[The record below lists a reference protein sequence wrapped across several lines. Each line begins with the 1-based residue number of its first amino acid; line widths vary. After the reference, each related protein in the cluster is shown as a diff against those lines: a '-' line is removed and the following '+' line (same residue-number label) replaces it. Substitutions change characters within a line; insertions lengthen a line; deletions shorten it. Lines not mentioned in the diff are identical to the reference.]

1 MVLPLKGIMVSMLL
15 CLMVQP
21 MLLLLPLLLAPLSK
35 LLVLVRRVVVGF
47 MSVVAMRISVLWQVR
62 LVRLKVA
69 VTVSL
74 HLGLKPR

>member
-1 MVLPLKGIMVSMLL
+1 MVSMLL

-69 VTVSL
+69 VSVSL

>member
-1 MVLPLKGIMVSMLL
+1 MKGIMVSMLL

-69 VTVSL
+69 VSVSL

>member
-1 MVLPLKGIMVSMLL
+1 
-15 CLMVQP
+15 VQP

-69 VTVSL
+69 VSVSL

>member
-74 HLGLKPR
+74 HLGLRPR

>member
-1 MVLPLKGIMVSMLL
+1 VSMLL

>member
-69 VTVSL
+69 VSVSL